1 MGNLK
6 TNNYNM
12 KHLLLVC
19 AGLLFLALADLPI
32 GYYTLLRIIVTIGAI
47 AVVVKEIENGFNF
60 WVVTFGIIAIIFN
73 PLIQIH
79 LNKEAWIPLDI
90 ITSILF
96 TIKAFINTEKEEQ

>member
-1 MGNLK
+1 
-6 TNNYNM
+6 M

-19 AGLLFLALADLPI
+19 AGLLFLALVDLPI

-47 AVVVKEIENGFNF
+47 AVVVTETENGINF

-73 PLIQIH
+73 PLIQIY

-96 TIKAFINTEKEEQ
+96 TIKAFINTEKKE